1 MPIHEMPKYKAV
13 PDKLLEIPQ
22 PAIGGLNLF
31 DLEYE
36 QELNQSPYLKN
47 VMYRNG
53 AFGKRFGQEV
63 YSTYSDE
70 IYSSIYF
77 DGSLF
82 VHSGTKIYKGEN
94 AVGTGFPE
102 SSGLFI
108 TFAQK
113 LYYLISTGFYEY
125 NGTTFTTVTHYVP
138 DFIINCKPDG
148 SAGGDV
154 IDDLNVLGDFF
165 KLSYNG
171 EAGVT
176 EYHVA
181 EYDDFEGSGIIDWDT
196 APTIWADD
204 TEITQDPNNPPA
216 AGKFYVDKANKKIIF
231 GTAPGEGDLNVVMQ
245 FKLKASVFATQKAQI
260 LGCKFYDTFG
270 GANNSRLFLAGGGK
284 SKYYW
289 SGAYDVSYFPENNY
303 ATLGNTE
310 DDITGF
316 GRQYNV
322 LIVFKPREV
331 YSIYSYTETS
341 STTVVEENIGLESF
355 RSQLVNASVGCDA
368 PNSIQLVNNLLT
380 WFNSKEGICT
390 LVSTNVQDERN
401 VRLISRNID
410 RTNTFGVEGIL
421 DLADDPSTVQSIDYN
436 NKYFIVF
443 PSEGLCFMWD
453 YEIAPYRYSSTSGET
468 NPKQLAWF
476 LFDKFYV
483 KQFLKVGKQLMYVS
497 SYSDE
502 DTNVDFTTSLIKLNG
517 TFADLD
523 YDGDGESDAIESYYM
538 TPFLQF
544 NVEMLKNI
552 KNVYVQ
558 CRGDNNSLINMSYLT
573 DDSSEPEQ
581 EPEPIMVGGHAVLW
595 DNYSWGTFRWFMN
608 VWGNTF
614 RRKCNIKKVQMASIL
629 FENNELDYD
638 MSITHIGMQ
647 YQLVKY
653 IR

>member
-1 MPIHEMPKYKAV
+1 MPIREMPKYKAV
-13 PDKLLEIPQ
+13 PDKMFEIPT
-22 PAIGGLNLF
+22 PAMGGLNLF
-31 DLEYE
+31 DLEFE
-36 QELNQSPYLKN
+36 QEVNQSPYLRN

-63 YSTYSDE
+63 YSTYANTV
-70 IYSSIYF
+70 YASIYF
-77 DGSLF
+77 DDSIF
-82 VHSGTKIYKGEN
+82 VHSGTSIYKGEN
-94 AVGTGFPE
+94 VVGTGFPQ

-113 LYYLISTGFYEY
+113 LYYIASTGFFEY
-125 NGTTFTTVTHYVP
+125 NGSVFTGVDHYVP

-154 IDDLNVLGDFF
+154 IDDLNIMGDYF

-171 EAGVT
+171 EVGVT
-176 EYHVA
+176 VYHVA
-181 EYDDFEGSGIIDWDT
+181 EYDGADGEGIIDWT
-196 APTIWADD
+196 ATPTIWVND
-204 TEITQDPNNPPA
+204 TETTAFTVDANAKTIT
-216 AGKFYVDKANKKIIF
+216 FT
-231 GTAPGEGDLNVVMQ
+231 TAPGEGDLNVVMQ

-260 LGCKFYDTFG
+260 LGCKFWDAFG

-289 SGAYDVSYFPENNY
+289 SGSYDISYFPENNY

-355 RSQLVNASVGCDA
+355 RSQLVNASMGCDA

-380 WFNSKEGICT
+380 WFNSREGICT

-421 DLADDPSTVQSIDYN
+421 DLADDPADVQSIDYN

-476 LFDKFYV
+476 LFDHFYV

-497 SYSDE
+497 SYKD
-502 DTNVDFTTSLIKLNG
+502 DDVDFSTSLIKLNNS
-517 TFADLD
+517 FADLD
-523 YDGDGESDAIESYYM
+523 FNGDGEPDAINSYYM
-538 TPFLQF
+538 TPFFQF
-544 NVEMLKNI
+544 NAPEMLKNV
-552 KNVYVQ
+552 KNIYVQ
-558 CRGDNNSLINMSYLT
+558 CRGDNNALINMHYLT
-573 DDSSEPEQ
+573 DDSSEGEL
-581 EPEPIMVGGHAVLW
+581 EPEPIMVGGHASMW
-595 DNYSWGTFRWFMN
+595 DNFSWDTFRWFMN

-614 RRKCNIKKVQMASIL
+614 RRKCNIKKVQMASVY
-629 FENNELDYD
+629 FTNNELDYD